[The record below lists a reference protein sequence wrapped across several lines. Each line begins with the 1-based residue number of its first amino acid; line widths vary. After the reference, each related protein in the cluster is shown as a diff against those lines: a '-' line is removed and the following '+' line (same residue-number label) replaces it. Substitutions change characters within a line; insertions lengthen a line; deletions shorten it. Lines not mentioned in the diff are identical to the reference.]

1 MIGDRLHDI
10 RGAKLNGL
18 RSAGVLWGY
27 GSREELTEAGA
38 DALFVSMRDLVSAFT
53 S

>member
-10 RGAKLNGL
+10 NGAKTNGL

-27 GSREELTEAGA
+27 GSRAELSEAGA
-38 DALFVSMRDLVSAFT
+38 DALFETVPELVRAFT